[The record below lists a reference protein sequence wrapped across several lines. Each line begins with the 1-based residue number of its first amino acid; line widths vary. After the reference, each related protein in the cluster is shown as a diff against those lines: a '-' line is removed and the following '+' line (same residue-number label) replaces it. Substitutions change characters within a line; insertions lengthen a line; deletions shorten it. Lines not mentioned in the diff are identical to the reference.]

1 VILHVDLA
9 WILDR
14 VEHAGLGDPAP
25 EDFGVPVAAVE
36 RHKARL
42 FDRPVYDGPYVRA
55 AALAHT
61 LGRCPWLEH
70 SNLAVA
76 VDVAVQYLYA
86 CGIEVA
92 PEKEDMGQLVT
103 ELRRTDAKA
112 VDIARVIQAWP
123 TVPRS

>member
-1 VILHVDLA
+1 LNAVSD
-9 WILDR
+9 
-14 VEHAGLGDPAP
+14 AGGPA
-25 EDFGVPVAAVE
+25 GA
-36 RHKARL
+36 
-42 FDRPVYDGPYVRA
+42 
-55 AALAHT
+55 
-61 LGRCPWLEH
+61 
-70 SNLAVA
+70 
-76 VDVAVQYLYA
+76 VAVQYLYA

>member
-1 VILHVDLA
+1 
-9 WILDR
+9 
-14 VEHAGLGDPAP
+14 
-25 EDFGVPVAAVE
+25 
-36 RHKARL
+36 
-42 FDRPVYDGPYVRA
+42 
-55 AALAHT
+55 
-61 LGRCPWLEH
+61 
-70 SNLAVA
+70 
-76 VDVAVQYLYA
+76 VAVQYLYA